1 MENER
6 AIKGVSLSRGGTA
19 MRSRLFLVKTALA
32 VEAAFPL
39 VTALLL
45 GLAVALDMA

>member
-1 MENER
+1 
-6 AIKGVSLSRGGTA
+6 
-19 MRSRLFLVKTALA
+19 MRSGFFLVKTALA

-45 GLAVALDMA
+45 AVAVAMDVA

>member
-1 MENER
+1 MR
-6 AIKGVSLSRGGTA
+6 A
-19 MRSRLFLVKTALA
+19 RLFLVKAALA

-45 GLAVALDMA
+45 GAAVLLD

>member
-1 MENER
+1 M
-6 AIKGVSLSRGGTA
+6 K
-19 MRSRLFLVKTALA
+19 SRLFLVKTALA

-45 GLAVALDMA
+45 GLAVALDLGA